1 MDEERKMYLFY
12 GIAEM
17 AAEHGMD
24 ITLEL
29 KQWESG
35 SKTLN
40 GFLADSSSTDQ
51 GLVLRAYHPDPAP
64 APEDESEADNA
75 EEV

>member
-12 GIAEM
+12 AIADL
-17 AAEHGMD
+17 AVEHGMELS
-24 ITLEL
+24 LEL

-35 SKTLN
+35 TKTLN
-40 GFLADSSSTDQ
+40 GFLGESSLTDQ

>member
-1 MDEERKMYLFY
+1 MDEERKMQLFY
-12 GIAEM
+12 AIADLVV
-17 AAEHGMD
+17 EHGMELS
-24 ITLEL
+24 LEL

-35 SKTLN
+35 SQTLN
-40 GFLADSSSTDQ
+40 GFLTDNSSTDH

-64 APEDESEADNA
+64 VPEDESEADNA